1 MPIMMNPYDG
11 DNEFKKGMKTAVMFI
26 AEMLELTAEIHKGI
40 DAKQAKEMPD
50 LLLARLCGKIERKK

>member
-1 MPIMMNPYDG
+1 MPVMMNPREEED
-11 DNEFKKGMKTAVMFI
+11 EFKKGMRAAVIFI

-40 DAKQAKEMPD
+40 DAKQAKMMPY